1 MNTTARR
8 LIQVLLWL
16 LVTLMVAL
24 AIAIT
29 TLRITLPQLN
39 RFQNE
44 IQTWVNKGSTLDFEI
59 DQISGFWR
67 NTHPSISL
75 QNVRANTP
83 ESSGIHFS
91 AQTVEVEFDLIQSVI
106 DMRPVIAD
114 LSIHNLK
121 LDMSTIEWVQSGEKT
136 AMQPQGD
143 QKNVVQQLDQL
154 LLRQLDSFSLVDS
167 EIILQGIDGS
177 IRELEIAKLF
187 WQNQGQRHIADGEV
201 SIAHSNL
208 NSAQVKA
215 NFVDHGSLAEVSGE
229 FYLAVDNV
237 LVTPWLTK
245 YLKTETGIEKGKVSL
260 NSWITLEHNKPTNA
274 YVELEPS
281 ELTWKEGKEHELLI
295 ESGVL
300 QLEPKAEG
308 WQVNAHSCLL
318 YTSPSP
324 RDRYGSRM
332 PSSA

>member
-1 MNTTARR
+1 
-8 LIQVLLWL
+8 
-16 LVTLMVAL
+16 
-24 AIAIT
+24 
-29 TLRITLPQLN
+29 
-39 RFQNE
+39 
-44 IQTWVNKGSTLDFEI
+44 
-59 DQISGFWR
+59 
-67 NTHPSISL
+67 
-75 QNVRANTP
+75 
-83 ESSGIHFS
+83 
-91 AQTVEVEFDLIQSVI
+91 
-106 DMRPVIAD
+106 MRPVIAD

-245 YLKTETGIEKGKVSL
+245 YL
-260 NSWITLEHNKPTNA
+260 N
-274 YVELEPS
+274 
-281 ELTWKEGKEHELLI
+281 
-295 ESGVL
+295 
-300 QLEPKAEG
+300 
-308 WQVNAHSCLL
+308 CLL
-318 YTSPSP
+318 YTS
-324 RDRYGSRM
+324 D
-332 PSSA
+332 AADE